1 MTRKQALQEL
11 NYMIEFTNIYQSVED
26 KFLREAECLEIQTP
40 YMLEP
45 IHEGDLIAGMIERA
59 GKGYVGFSPQYRGI
73 YAYYYH
79 DDLAMEAL
87 ETVRGAVTDE
97 YVNTVMQIHQFWQK
111 EKTIEHLA
119 QRFEDQYGY
128 RIGKDYTCPGF
139 YNADGRLAGTNVDL
153 DSLLRFGLPGLKAKI
168 MEYEKKNGKST
179 FYDALLIT
187 VDTLKG
193 ACRHYEQQA
202 IAMSFEAEEKDKE
215 RLLTMAAN
223 LSWIQNHAPITFAQG
238 LQLFWIYAVSSEL
251 MNYGRM
257 DVYLGDLY
265 VADLEAGRLDEE
277 GAIEYLMSLY
287 RHFVRLNKVHDTR
300 VIIGGKGRRNEKNAD
315 KLAMVIMEVSRRM
328 KEVVPQLTLRYY
340 TGMDE
345 QVFDKALEVNAEG
358 CTFPIIYSDDTNIPA
373 VMKGYGVTEE
383 EAEQYLPFG
392 CGEYVLEGLS
402 VGTPNNGVNLLKA
415 LELALHHGVDMYH
428 NCKKGTDPGS
438 VESFDTFDKLW
449 EAYCSEVDPAVE
461 QLAFHKKSNYD
472 VAGEQGGFLFISLL
486 MNDCIARN
494 QALLS
499 GGVRYLNA
507 ASEIFGIIS
516 AADSF
521 TAIKKL
527 VYEEKRFTLRQL
539 IDMLDHNFEGYE
551 KERKLLQEAPK
562 YGNDIEEADAMAVK
576 VFNHIAEVTA
586 KAGEKAGLNIY
597 RIVSVNNSMSAE
609 WGTYCMAS
617 ACGRKTGDP
626 LSNGNGPSIGA
637 DKNGITALL
646 NSMSRFDPSLH
657 AGVINNV
664 RFSKEMF
671 ASSFDKIK
679 MVLRTFYKNQGVQT
693 NIGAVG
699 KEDLQNAMIHPE
711 KYQNLI
717 VRIGGFSA
725 RFVELNPVVQNEIL
739 LRTTY
744 EE

>member
-1 MTRKQALQEL
+1 
-11 NYMIEFTNIYQSVED
+11 
-26 KFLREAECLEIQTP
+26 
-40 YMLEP
+40 
-45 IHEGDLIAGMIERA
+45 
-59 GKGYVGFSPQYRGI
+59 
-73 YAYYYH
+73 
-79 DDLAMEAL
+79 
-87 ETVRGAVTDE
+87 
-97 YVNTVMQIHQFWQK
+97 
-111 EKTIEHLA
+111 
-119 QRFEDQYGY
+119 
-128 RIGKDYTCPGF
+128 
-139 YNADGRLAGTNVDL
+139 
-153 DSLLRFGLPGLKAKI
+153 
-168 MEYEKKNGKST
+168 
-179 FYDALLIT
+179 
-187 VDTLKG
+187 
-193 ACRHYEQQA
+193 
-202 IAMSFEAEEKDKE
+202 
-215 RLLTMAAN
+215 
-223 LSWIQNHAPITFAQG
+223 
-238 LQLFWIYAVSSEL
+238 

-265 VADLEAGRLDEE
+265 AADLEAGRLDEE

-315 KLAMVIMEVSRRM
+315 QLAMVIMEVSRRM

-345 QVFDKALEVNAEG
+345 RIFDKALEVNAEG

-415 LELALHHGVDMYH
+415 LELTLHHGMDMYH
-428 NCKKGTDPGS
+428 NCQMGTDPGTL
-438 VESFDTFDKLW
+438 EAFDTFDKLW
-449 EAYCSEVDPAVE
+449 EAYCSEVDPAAE
-461 QLAFHKKSNYD
+461 QLAFHKKFNYD
-472 VAGEQGGFLFISLL
+472 VAGEQAGFLFISLL

-516 AADSF
+516 VADSF

-527 VYEEKRFTLRQL
+527 VYDEKRFTLLQL
-539 IDMLDHNFEGYE
+539 VSMLDCNFEGFE
-551 KERKLLQEAPK
+551 KERKMLQDAPK
-562 YGNDIEEADAMAVK
+562 YGNDIAEADEMAVK
-576 VFNHIAEVTA
+576 VFHHIAEVTA
-586 KAGEKAGLNIY
+586 KAGEKAGLNKY

-617 ACGRKTGDP
+617 ACGRKNGAP

-671 ASSFDKIK
+671 ASNYDKIK

-711 KYQNLI
+711 NYQNLI

-725 RFVELNPVVQNEIL
+725 RFVELNPIVQNEIL

>member
-1 MTRKQALQEL
+1 MTKKQALQEL
-11 NYMIEFTNIYQSVED
+11 NYMIEFTDIYQAVED
-26 KFLREAECLEIQTP
+26 KFLREAECLKFQTP

-59 GKGYVGFSPQYRGI
+59 GKGFVGFSPQYRGI

-87 ETVRGAVTDE
+87 DMIRGEVTGE
-97 YVNTVMQIHQFWQK
+97 YADTVMRIHDFWQK
-111 EKTIEHLA
+111 EKTIEHLG
-119 QRFEDQYGY
+119 QRFEDKYGY
-128 RIGKDYTCPGF
+128 RIGKDYNCPGF

-153 DSLLRFGLPGLKAKI
+153 DSLIRLGLPGLTEKI
-168 MEYEKKNGKST
+168 RTAEKTNGRST
-179 FYDALLIT
+179 FYEALLIT

-193 ACRHYEQQA
+193 ACRYYEQQA
-202 IAMSFEAEEKDKE
+202 IAMSLEADEADKG

-223 LSWIQNHAPITFAQG
+223 LSWIQRHAPATFAQG

-265 VADLEAGRLDEE
+265 AADLEAGRLDEE

-315 KLAMVIMEVSRRM
+315 QLAMVIMEVSRRM

-345 QVFDKALEVNAEG
+345 RIFDKALEVNAEG

-373 VMKGYGVTEE
+373 VMKGYEVTEE

-415 LELALHHGVDMYH
+415 LELTLHHGMDMYH
-428 NCKKGTDPGS
+428 NCQMGTDPGTL
-438 VESFDTFDKLW
+438 EAFDTFDKLW
-449 EAYCSEVDPAVE
+449 EAYCSEVDPAAE
-461 QLAFHKKSNYD
+461 QLAFHKKFNYD
-472 VAGEQGGFLFISLL
+472 VAGEQAGFLFISLL

-516 AADSF
+516 VADSF

-527 VYEEKRFTLRQL
+527 VYDEKRFTLLQL
-539 IDMLDHNFEGYE
+539 VSMLDCNFEGFE
-551 KERKLLQEAPK
+551 KERKMLQDAPK
-562 YGNDIEEADAMAVK
+562 YGNDIAEADEMAVK
-576 VFNHIAEVTA
+576 VFHHIAEVTA
-586 KAGEKAGLNIY
+586 KAGEKAGLNKY

-617 ACGRKTGDP
+617 ACGRKNGAP

-671 ASSFDKIK
+671 ASNYDKIK

-711 KYQNLI
+711 NYQNLI

-725 RFVELNPVVQNEIL
+725 RFVELNPIVQNEIL